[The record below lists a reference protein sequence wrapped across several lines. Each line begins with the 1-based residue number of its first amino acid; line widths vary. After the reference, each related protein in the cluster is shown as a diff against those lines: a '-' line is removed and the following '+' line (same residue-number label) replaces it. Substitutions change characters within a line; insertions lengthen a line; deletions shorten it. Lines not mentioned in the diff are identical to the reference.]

1 MNAKSSA
8 PQGFNFFE
16 HTDIQP
22 LIAWLSCAFADLQA
36 QTQAMV
42 DDYWRR
48 LDDGQKGRKGLDR
61 ATLGLRIRARENG
74 SFSIEWYR
82 MGHLRRSRRDVTADY
97 IRKGFGYRYS
107 EASLLRN
114 QPQWLHP
121 IVRELEDSLSVCRQR
136 NALLGKMRLSVV
148 HYQRSIQ
155 PNPLSRS
162 KLYRAVSES

>member
-1 MNAKSSA
+1 
-8 PQGFNFFE
+8 
-16 HTDIQP
+16 
-22 LIAWLSCAFADLQA
+22 
-36 QTQAMV
+36 MV